1 MSILVRRVIICLLGI
16 MAGLSCWPA
25 VELIVYHQVSFPS
38 YFIFNIVLG
47 ASCGFI
53 IGAFFGTAEAITSML
68 KERALKGAVIGALIG
83 IIGGIA
89 GFIVGQGVLFIVG
102 ELLFT
107 STRNFKYIGLPLARA
122 IGWSVL
128 GIFIGASEGIR
139 AGSMKKI
146 TIGIV
151 GGFIGGLIG
160 GALLEYSK
168 VLFENVIYTRLIGL
182 VVFGFFIGL
191 FYSIIESTL
200 SHGVI
205 RILNGE
211 LKGKAVL
218 INQNRL
224 RIGTAGKCELR
235 FKNYKDISDVHAEI
249 RRKGKELIL
258 SETAKMA
265 PITVNDKPVKER
277 IMKYEDVIK
286 IGSVKLYYNYE

>member
-1 MSILVRRVIICLLGI
+1 MSILIRRIVICFLGI
-16 MAGLSCWPA
+16 LAGLSCWPV
-25 VELIVYHQVSFPS
+25 VELIVYHQISFPS

-47 ASCGFI
+47 AACGFI

-83 IIGGIA
+83 ILGGVA
-89 GFIVGQGVLFIVG
+89 GFVIGQGVLFLVG
-102 ELLFT
+102 ELLFA

-139 AGSMKKI
+139 AGSMKKV
-146 TIGIV
+146 TIGIL

-168 VLFENVIYTRLIGL
+168 IVFENVMYTRLIGL

-200 SHGVI
+200 SHGVL
-205 RILNGE
+205 RVLNGE

-218 INQNRL
+218 INQNKL
-224 RIGTAGKCELR
+224 RIGKAGKCELR
-235 FKNYKDISDVHAEI
+235 FKNYKNVSDVHAEI
-249 RRKGKELIL
+249 KRKGKELVL
-258 SETAKMA
+258 SETPNKA
-265 PITVNDKPVKER
+265 PIVVNDKPVKER
-277 IMKYEDVIK
+277 ILKYEDVIK
-286 IGSVKLYYNYE
+286 IGNLKLYYNYE

>member
-1 MSILVRRVIICLLGI
+1 MSILIRRLVICFLGI
-16 MAGLSCWPA
+16 LAGLFCWPV
-25 VELIVYHQVSFPS
+25 VEVIVFYQVNFPS
-38 YFIFNIVLG
+38 YFIFNLVLG
-47 ASCGFI
+47 TACGLI

-68 KERALKGAVIGALIG
+68 KERVLKGAVIGALIG
-83 IIGGIA
+83 ILGGIA
-89 GFIVGQGVLFIVG
+89 GFVIGQGVLFIVG

-107 STRNFKYIGLPLARA
+107 STRNFKYVGLPIARA

-146 TIGIV
+146 TIGIL

-168 VLFENVIYTRLIGL
+168 IMFQNVMFTRLIGL
-182 VVFGFFIGL
+182 VIFGFFIGL

-205 RILNGE
+205 RVLNGE

-218 INQNRL
+218 INQNKL
-224 RIGTAGKCELR
+224 RIGKSGKCELQ
-235 FKNYKDISDVHAEI
+235 FKNYKNVSDVHAEI
-249 RRKGKELIL
+249 RRKGKELVL
-258 SETAKMA
+258 SGTSEKL
-265 PITVNDKPVKER
+265 PIYVNDAQMRER
-277 IMKYEDVIK
+277 ILKYEDVIK
-286 IGSVKLYYNYE
+286 IGTVKLYYNYE